1 MSSIIKSWKE
11 GDELSIEEIRIDDR
25 LIHGQVCGFWIPY
38 FSITR
43 ILIVDEEIGNDPI
56 RKTAL
61 KIGCPPEVGLSIL
74 DSKTAADKLKRK
86 LDKKDQVLILS
97 RSPQP
102 LLSLYDHGY
111 VFHRVT
117 IGNLSQKENSI
128 RICKT
133 VYADP
138 SDVHAFNQLAER
150 GVQLSSRMIPS
161 ESGQD
166 VTELIKKISEDQSK

>member
-1 MSSIIKSWKE
+1 MKE
-11 GDELSIEEIRIDDR
+11 DDELSIEEIRIDDR

-61 KIGCPPEVGLSIL
+61 KIGCPPNVGLSIL
-74 DSKTAADKLKRK
+74 DSKTAADKLNRN
-86 LDKKDQVLILS
+86 LDKKDKVLILS

-102 LLSLYDHGY
+102 LLSLYNYGY
-111 VFHRVT
+111 VFHRIT

-128 RICKT
+128 PICKT

-138 SDVHAFNQLAER
+138 SDFNAFNQLAER
-150 GVQLSSRMIPS
+150 GIHLISRMIPS
-161 ESGQD
+161 EPEQE
-166 VTELIKKISEDQSK
+166 VTEMIKKISEDKSR